1 MENIK
6 TIVNPTQD
14 QIDLFHKGLGKYNS
28 QFVVQEF
35 VPFSTIL
42 ENEKGE
48 IVGGIKGQSFWGR
61 LHIETLW
68 MQENYRKQGFGKK
81 LIALAETAARERKCK
96 GIDLDTMTFQA
107 PGFYEKMG
115 FRQVGELPNYDNGFK
130 RIYYAKD
137 F

>member
-1 MENIK
+1 METIK
-6 TIVNPTQD
+6 TITNPSPEQV
-14 QIDLFHKGLGKYNS
+14 DLFRKGLGQYNA
-28 QFVVQEF
+28 QFVLQEF
-35 VPFSTIL
+35 VPFSIVL

-68 MQENYRKQGFGKK
+68 IHQAYRKQGLGKK
-81 LIALAETAARERKCK
+81 LIAMTEIAAKERKCK

-115 FRQVGELPNYDNGFK
+115 FRQIGELPNYDNEFK